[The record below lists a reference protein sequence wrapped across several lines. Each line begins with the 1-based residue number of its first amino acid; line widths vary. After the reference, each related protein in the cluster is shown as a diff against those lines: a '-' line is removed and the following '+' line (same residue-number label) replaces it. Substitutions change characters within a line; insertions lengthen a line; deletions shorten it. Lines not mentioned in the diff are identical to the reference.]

1 MTRLLSLGLVTA
13 MTMLIPTLLLSF
25 LCLSLSSPGVPWTEE
40 ESLIVKAKIYAIMG
54 SGAKAEEYL
63 EIHKEREAELHE
75 YVTMQR
81 PQSKNPKNWTFPEWP
96 EPASVPNAPKFIRL
110 GFHQCLKNSDG
121 TGGCNG
127 CLNNHGT
134 C

>member
-1 MTRLLSLGLVTA
+1 

-54 SGAKAEEYL
+54 SGEKAEDYL
-63 EIHKEREAELHE
+63 RIHKEREAELHG

-81 PQSKNPKNWTFPEWP
+81 PSTKNPKNWTFPEWP